1 MDMSTGETQMA
12 TKKQTA
18 EQMLAQAIRE
28 MDTLMAANVRELGA
42 LRMAY
47 DEPTTY
53 AARLAKAARR

>member
-1 MDMSTGETQMA
+1 MA